1 MSAQDPTGASDFGY
15 HGAALWA
22 LEATTDNVILVDP
35 DFRIIF
41 INRAT
46 AELNGISQDSVIG
59 KTIWEAWPGNVG
71 TEIERNYRKAMA
83 EGIPIRFHHGYF
95 EADRFNQWLEIHV
108 CPSPDGL
115 AIFFRDISEAKRHAV
130 REAEDQQRLSRAI
143 DATDLGVWRVN
154 LPFDGKPFYLSPQ
167 VRRHFGITPDE
178 EIAMPEFVALLHP
191 DDIQITA
198 NAITRSIAL
207 HVPYDVIYRT
217 IARDGKT
224 RWVRAYGNAFYR
236 EDGTPYQFDGYT
248 LDYTERVE
256 NEHELR
262 SVLGKIQ
269 ASEERFRQLAEL
281 SPSTVWF
288 AEPDG
293 GLSYI
298 SQDFYDST
306 GMTPASALPT
316 GWISVVHPDDIHRV
330 ETDWQNALRDF
341 SRYDTEFRIKH
352 LDGTYRWISARALPV
367 HDEEGNVA
375 GWMGSNSDIQDKKET
390 EDNLQRRVAERT
402 VELQRLISESE
413 GFNYSISHDLRAP
426 LRNIVFTASV
436 LLEEVGPELSETHHS
451 MLERQVYS
459 ANRLGDLIDELLR
472 LSRLAR
478 VEVRRMKLNITT
490 KARNLV
496 QALETKCQF
505 EIQEDMEADGDPDLV
520 LTVLQNLIENAC
532 KFSPGGGTVRIG
544 VENGVFHVRDEGI
557 GFEMRFAPK
566 IFLPFERL
574 VSDHEFPGTGIGL
587 ANVKRIVERHNG
599 RIWVDSEPGVGTTFF
614 FTLAP

>member
-1 MSAQDPTGASDFGY
+1 MSVVDPSEASEFRY

-22 LEATTDNVILVDP
+22 LEATADNVILVDP

-59 KTIWEAWPGNVG
+59 KTIWEAWPGNIG
-71 TEIERNYRKAMA
+71 TEIERNYRMAMA
-83 EGIPIRFHHGYF
+83 EGIPIRFHHSYF
-95 EADRFNQWLEIHV
+95 EEDRFDLWLEIHV

-130 REAEDQQRLSRAI
+130 REAEDQQRLARAI
-143 DATDLGVWRVN
+143 EATDLGVWRVN
-154 LPFDGKPFYLSPQ
+154 LPFDGQPFNLSPQ
-167 VRRHFGITPDE
+167 VRRHLGITPDE
-178 EIAMPEFVALLHP
+178 EISMPEFVALLHP
-191 DDIQITA
+191 DDIQMTTD
-198 NAITRSIAL
+198 AIIRSIED
-207 HVPYDVIYRT
+207 HVPYDVVYRT
-217 IARDGKT
+217 IAGDGRT

-236 EDGTPYQFDGYT
+236 EDGIPYQFDGYT

-256 NEHELR
+256 TEHELR
-262 SVLGKIQ
+262 SALGKIQ

-330 ETDWQNALRDF
+330 ETEWDNALRDY

-352 LDGTYRWISARALPV
+352 SDGNYRWISARALPV
-367 HDEEGNVA
+367 HDEDGNVA
-375 GWMGSNSDIQDKKET
+375 GWMGSNSDIQDKKLNEAI
-390 EDNLQRRVAERT
+390 LQTRVAERT
-402 VELQRLISESE
+402 VELQRLIAESE

-426 LRNIVFTASV
+426 LRNIVYTASV
-436 LLEEVGPELSETHHS
+436 LLEEAGPELSGAHRIL
-451 MLERQVYS
+451 LERQAYN

-478 VEVRRMKLNITT
+478 VEVRRMKLNMTN

-496 QALETKCQF
+496 QALETTCKF
-505 EIQEDMEADGDPDLV
+505 EIQENMEAEGDPDLV

-532 KFSPGGGTVRIG
+532 KFSPGGGRIRIG
-544 VENGVFHVRDEGI
+544 TENGVFHVRDEGI

-574 VSDHEFPGTGIGL
+574 VSDREFPGTGIGL